1 MHRREFLTGV
11 AAAAGFGLLPARASA
26 ASAFSPTRFSVV
38 VQGTGPDVI
47 LIPGLTAS
55 RAVWKEVV
63 AGLPF
68 YRYHLVQLSGFAGEP
83 ARGNARG
90 QVAAASAAELARYIA
105 ANRLRRPALVGHS
118 MGGTIALM
126 VAARQPALAG
136 KVMVVDMLPQPSALF
151 GSSAEGVRGLAD
163 TLGGLAAAPGG
174 RELVAS
180 LIGMFGDGSAASAR
194 SDPDVV
200 ARATHE
206 LAVTDLR
213 PELAKIRA
221 PLTVVYASPDP
232 RRQASL
238 DRLYAASY
246 RTKPGTKLVR
256 VDNSGHMIMADQ
268 PKRFRALF
276 ADFLG
281 ASARP

>member
-1 MHRREFLTGV
+1 MHRRDFLTSV
-11 AAAAGFGLLPARASA
+11 AAAAGLGLLPASAGA
-26 ASAFSPTRFSVV
+26 ASAFSASRFSVM
-38 VQGTGPDVI
+38 VQGSGPDVI

-55 RAVWKEVV
+55 RAVWQGVV
-63 AGLPF
+63 AGVPG

-83 ARGNARG
+83 SRGNARG
-90 QVAAASAAELARYIA
+90 RVAAATAAELARYIA

-151 GSSAEGVRGLAD
+151 GSTAEGVRGLAD
-163 TLGGLAAAPGG
+163 SLGGLAAAPGG

-180 LIGMFGDGSAASAR
+180 LIGLFGDGSAASAR

-221 PLTVVYASPDP
+221 PLTVVYASLDP
-232 RRQASL
+232 RRQAAL

-246 RTKPGTKLVR
+246 RAKAGAKLVR
-256 VDNSGHMIMADQ
+256 VDDSGHMIMADQ

-276 ADFLG
+276 ANFL
-281 ASARP
+281 R

>member
-1 MHRREFLTGV
+1 MHRREFLTGI
-11 AAAAGFGLLPARASA
+11 AAAVGFGLLPASACA
-26 ASAFSPTRFSVV
+26 ASAFALTRFSVV
-38 VQGTGPDVI
+38 VEGSGPDVI

-55 RAVWKEVV
+55 RAVWKGVV
-63 AGLPF
+63 AGFPG
-68 YRYHLVQLSGFAGEP
+68 YRYHLIQLSGFAGEP
-83 ARGNARG
+83 ARGNASGR
-90 QVAAASAAELARYIA
+90 VAAATAGELARYIA

-136 KVMVVDMLPQPSALF
+136 RVMVIDMLPQPSALF

-163 TLGGLAAAPGG
+163 SLGGLAAAPGG

-221 PLTVVYASPDP
+221 PLTVVYASLDP
-232 RRQASL
+232 QRRAAL

-246 RTKPGTKLVR
+246 RMRPGARLIR

-276 ADFLG
+276 AEFL
-281 ASARP
+281 R

>member
-1 MHRREFLTGV
+1 MHRRDFLTSV
-11 AAAAGFGLLPARASA
+11 AAAAGLGLLPASAGA
-26 ASAFSPTRFSVV
+26 ASAFSPSRFSVM
-38 VQGTGPDVI
+38 VQGAGPDVI

-55 RAVWKEVV
+55 RAVWQGVV
-63 AGLPF
+63 AGVPG

-83 ARGNARG
+83 SRGNARG
-90 QVAAASAAELARYIA
+90 RVAAATAAELARYIA

-151 GSSAEGVRGLAD
+151 GSTAEGVRGLAD
-163 TLGGLAAAPGG
+163 SLGGLAAAPGG

-213 PELAKIRA
+213 LELGKIRA
-221 PLTVVYASPDP
+221 PLTVLYASLDP
-232 RRQASL
+232 RRRVSL

-246 RTKPGTKLVR
+246 RAKPGARLVR
-256 VDNSGHMIMADQ
+256 VDDSGHMIMADQ

-276 ADFLG
+276 ADFLR
-281 ASARP
+281 SRS